1 MNQELIVK
9 YVMCGI
15 GFVQLSMLAFAVC
28 TMIIKL
34 V

>member
-1 MNQELIVK
+1 MNQELVVK
-9 YVMCGI
+9 YVMYSI
-15 GFVQLSMLAFAVC
+15 GFVQLSMIAFAVC